1 MITPEQT
8 DLNSRVVLDRRHQE
22 LVLLAA
28 WQEAQ
33 AGLVSALATRDRLAK
48 RRERAIA
55 TFLGLTVAELRWAKH
70 HDRTGQHPTSAASR
84 VNYAAYVHRRK
95 TVEKLEAQWAER
107 IAAAQVLANETA
119 VTLCETTTALLAAT
133 TAQTVQELT
142 GLTRRQVA
150 AVSKRASAVRISVAG
165 QSALRPIT

>member
-1 MITPEQT
+1 MITPGQT

-55 TFLGLTVAELRWAKH
+55 TFLGLTVAELRWAKR
-70 HDRTGQHPTSAASR
+70 HDRKGQHPTSAASR

-95 TVEKLEAQWAER
+95 AVEKADAEWVER
-107 IAAAQVLANETA
+107 IAAAQVLVDEAAAT
-119 VTLCETTTALLAAT
+119 VCETTRALLAGT

-150 AVSKRASAVRISVAG
+150 AVSKRASAVRFSILGVSV
-165 QSALRPIT
+165 